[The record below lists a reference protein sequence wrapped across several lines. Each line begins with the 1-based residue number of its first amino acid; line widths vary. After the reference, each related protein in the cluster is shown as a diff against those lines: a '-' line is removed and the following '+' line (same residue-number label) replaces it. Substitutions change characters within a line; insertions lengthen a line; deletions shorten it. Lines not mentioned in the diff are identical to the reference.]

1 MNVSG
6 LTAASSEEN
15 QMKIWTNLVPFMSN
29 FAAFAAVTNDTVQV
43 LKHCNV
49 DST

>member
-1 MNVSG
+1 MGVSG

-15 QMKIWTNLVPFMSN
+15 QIKIWTDLVLFMSH

-43 LKHCNV
+43 LKHCNAM
-49 DST
+49 